1 MNKEQIT
8 SKTEA
13 SIRQQLYQRGY
24 ATCIDTMVSLGWLK
38 PNDVSRWHK
47 GEIPYLERVCCT
59 NLGHLNTFLKAY
71 HQYAMKNGYKENWTC
86 YRHKKTK
93 KMLRFSKSG
102 NEVVEKRYATH
113 IVCMECKKKEKVKEV
128 LDGEKNTK

>member
-8 SKTEA
+8 TKTEA
-13 SIRQQLYQRGY
+13 AIRQQLYQRGY
-24 ATCIDTMVSLGWLK
+24 ATCIDTMVSIGWLK
-38 PNDVSRWHK
+38 PKDVIRWHK

-71 HQYAMKNGYKENWTC
+71 QQYAKKNGYKENWTC

-113 IVCMECKKKEKVKEV
+113 IVCMECKKKEKTKEAS
-128 LDGEKNTK
+128 DEQKSAK